1 MAMRCRM
8 QTPMAMRCRA
18 WASLW
23 RLRRDGLNGLRRL
36 RRDGL
41 NGLWRLRRDGLNGL
55 WRLRRDGLN
64 GRWRLRRD
72 GLREMA
78 SLHAASTIARKD
90 EHLHLNTR
98 FWRRLFASRS
108 RLGAVVFFVMHAG
121 AAASNRLVTRVVEGG
136 VYTNRYILY
145 RTISDNSTSSV
156 ENPSTSAHA
165 GRCGTAVPLR
175 PLPVTAYAPWW
186 LVHAQC
192 AYGVAREV
200 CTSSISTH
208 LKGLYTAVLSVTL

>member
-18 WASLW
+18 WAS
-23 RLRRDGLNGLRRL
+23 
-36 RRDGL
+36 
-41 NGLWRLRRDGLNGL
+41 LWRLRRDGLNGL

-98 FWRRLFASRS
+98 SLLEEALR
-108 RLGAVVFFVMHAG
+108 
-121 AAASNRLVTRVVEGG
+121 VT
-136 VYTNRYILY
+136 
-145 RTISDNSTSSV
+145 
-156 ENPSTSAHA
+156 
-165 GRCGTAVPLR
+165 
-175 PLPVTAYAPWW
+175 
-186 LVHAQC
+186 
-192 AYGVAREV
+192 
-200 CTSSISTH
+200 
-208 LKGLYTAVLSVTL
+208 